1 MLISALFI
9 SMSLMPGI
17 KGCDAVQWHTGSY
30 LTVLLCTHWWKLP
43 WRPRSSEGGM
53 PVCIQMLELLGEA
66 HPSGGLIGSFVS
78 AAWLLAVSVELQ
90 EGSSRVTE
98 TLGAREGWGLGTV
111 FPVQPTADC
120 ASQPA
125 VRLLVLHRGWDLPS
139 LFVACCLTDG
149 WCQRGFIPPDVDM
162 AHLSCLDTPSNKQR
176 TRDVSKD
183 WVTLSWQP
191 KQALL
196 IPPKTA

>member
-1 MLISALFI
+1 VLISALFI

-53 PVCIQMLELLGEA
+53 HVCIQMLELLGEA
-66 HPSGGLIGSFVS
+66 HPSGGLTGSFIS

-98 TLGAREGWGLGTV
+98 TLGAREG
-111 FPVQPTADC
+111 
-120 ASQPA
+120 
-125 VRLLVLHRGWDLPS
+125 
-139 LFVACCLTDG
+139 
-149 WCQRGFIPPDVDM
+149 
-162 AHLSCLDTPSNKQR
+162 
-176 TRDVSKD
+176 
-183 WVTLSWQP
+183 
-191 KQALL
+191 
-196 IPPKTA
+196 